1 MLEKCLERGWRA
13 VVMAGSPER
22 VESLNQ
28 HLWTYKE
35 RGFLPHGSARDG
47 EAALQPIWLTPEPE
61 NPNQAEV
68 LFLTDGAEH
77 GRIGDFR
84 LVCELFDGRDAEAV
98 EAARGRWKAYRAAGH
113 EVTYWQQTPRGNWER
128 KA

>member
-22 VESLNQ
+22 VEALNQ

-47 EAALQPIWLTPEPE
+47 EPSFQPIWLTPEAE
-61 NPNQAEV
+61 NPNDAEV
-68 LFLTDGAEH
+68 LFLTDGAAH
-77 GRIGDFR
+77 PRAGDFR
-84 LVCELFDGRDAEAV
+84 LVCELFDGRDPEAV
-98 EAARGRWKAYRAAGH
+98 EAARGRWKAYRADGH
-113 EVTYWQQTPRGNWER
+113 EVTYWQQTDRGAWEK